1 MAAAAAS
8 AAPVVPVAPEA
19 QLPVPAEPVLAH
31 LVVEARD
38 LVVLVA
44 AAFKPRLAHLVVV
57 VLPLVLAEL
66 SLEARLPA
74 LARLVVVAGQLL
86 QFLRS
91 PSFSPTTAR
100 ISPPPIQP
108 TYERA
113 PSTR

>member
-1 MAAAAAS
+1 MSGAWLWAEAE
-8 AAPVVPVAPEA
+8 AAP
-19 QLPVPAEPVLAH
+19 LGSEPLDLSDLAH
-31 LVVEARD
+31 PVVEARD
-38 LVVLVA
+38 LAVPVA
-44 AAFKPRLAHLVVV
+44 AAFKPRLAHLGVV

-66 SLEARLPA
+66 ALEARLPP

-86 QFLRS
+86 QFRRS

-100 ISPPPIQP
+100 ISPHPIQP

>member
-1 MAAAAAS
+1 MA
-8 AAPVVPVAPEA
+8 VKVVAP
-19 QLPVPAEPVLAH
+19 LGSEPLDLSDLAH
-31 LVVEARD
+31 LAAVEARD
-38 LVVLVA
+38 LAVLVA
-44 AAFKPRLAHLVVV
+44 AALKPRLADLVVV

-66 SLEARLPA
+66 ADPVDEARLPA
-74 LARLVVVAGQLL
+74 LARLVVVAQLL

-100 ISPPPIQP
+100 ISPPPIQR

>member
-1 MAAAAAS
+1 MSGAWLWAEAE
-8 AAPVVPVAPEA
+8 AAP
-19 QLPVPAEPVLAH
+19 LGSEPLDLSDLAH

-44 AAFKPRLAHLVVV
+44 AAFKPRLAHPVVV
-57 VLPLVLAEL
+57 VLPLALAEEL
-66 SLEARLPA
+66 ALEARLPA

-100 ISPPPIQP
+100 ISPPRIQP
-108 TYERA
+108 TYELA

>member
-1 MAAAAAS
+1 MSGGWLWAEAV
-8 AAPVVPVAPEA
+8 AAP
-19 QLPVPAEPVLAH
+19 LGSEPLDLSGLAH

-66 SLEARLPA
+66 ALEARLPA

-113 PSTR
+113 LSTR